1 MLARVR
7 YKTGLELK
15 IVSQKH
21 LGLKI
26 LYQNQY
32 LVWYFVVFPGCV
44 QNSGFLK
51 ILFQDF
57 AFCSSIWLIISPH
70 VWHHVD
76 RCNGS
81 NRRKLGSNT
90 SVIWTNRI
98 VRLDLDEGWCET
110 LHYITI
116 HHKRIDLDEGWC
128 ETLHHITI
136 HHKRMDLDEGRCETL
151 HYITIHHKRIDLDEG
166 RCVTLHYITIHHKR
180 IDLDEGRCKMHCNGC
195 MNVAW
200 GLCLGGRRSM
210 KPCIFPCK
218 VAAGGDERYLVCAAV
233 AAAVVSVANVFLLF
247 ALHQVVVPVCVVLCV
262 FWICGCRSQ
271 WNGCM
276 NFCETS
282 SCFEVDNIKN
292 EAILRDFLIFRSWQH
307 QKRSNSARLPHFSKL
322 TTSKTKILCET
333 SSKMES
339 WVQRWRPRTNVFCD
353 FSSPPV

>member
-1 MLARVR
+1 M
-7 YKTGLELK
+7 
-15 IVSQKH
+15 
-21 LGLKI
+21 
-26 LYQNQY
+26 
-32 LVWYFVVFPGCV
+32 
-44 QNSGFLK
+44 
-51 ILFQDF
+51 
-57 AFCSSIWLIISPH
+57 
-70 VWHHVD
+70 
-76 RCNGS
+76 
-81 NRRKLGSNT
+81 
-90 SVIWTNRI
+90 
-98 VRLDLDEGWCET
+98 DLDEGRCKT

-128 ETLHHITI
+128 
-136 HHKRMDLDEGRCETL
+136 
-151 HYITIHHKRIDLDEG
+151 
-166 RCVTLHYITIHHKR
+166 VTLHYITIHHKR
-180 IDLDEGRCKMHCNGC
+180 INLDEGRCKMHCNGC

-233 AAAVVSVANVFLLF
+233 AAAVVSVANVFLSW
-247 ALHQVVVPVCVVLCV
+247 VVVPVCVVLCV

-322 TTSKTKILCET
+322 TTSKTNILCET
-333 SSKMES
+333 SFKNGRLSAALTVSYQCVLRFFQSTCLKYCACHEKVMPGHTKCCTCLAESSQQNTEDLRLQNGTPLRKSAPGPPNSSDGDVSCTAPRHGKCIFADPLQLSHACHRFWKCHKNPQVLLTFDKVHPHSLAPATRNDIWTSKS
-339 WVQRWRPRTNVFCD
+339 CPNPWCF
-353 FSSPPV
+353 